1 MAKLVTTQYRENYG
15 SHDWNGK
22 GDCPQYWKSKG
33 GEVYIVDDSI
43 DIKIFEDTI
52 AYSDNY
58 SEESVVNVIECSE
71 DEADSKLDPW
81 EIRTYVSRYENG
93 MFKMSEVI
101 DNEESKCYQKEVL
114 KVDKNYILYK
124 DLLNERKKQP
134 IMTVYVMEDGQRV
147 YNRDGLMDWYKNL

>member
-58 SEESVVNVIECSE
+58 SEESVVNIIECSE

>member
-58 SEESVVNVIECSE
+58 SEESVVNIIECSE

-101 DNEESKCYQKEVL
+101 DNEESKCYKKEVL

-124 DLLNERKKQP
+124 DLLNERKKKP

>member
-101 DNEESKCYQKEVL
+101 DNEESKCYEKEVL

-124 DLLNERKKQP
+124 DLLNERKKKP

-147 YNRDGLMDWYKNL
+147 YNRDGLMNWYKNL

>member
-147 YNRDGLMDWYKNL
+147 YNRDGLMNWYKNL

>member
-58 SEESVVNVIECSE
+58 SEESVVNIIECSE
-71 DEADSKLDPW
+71 DEVDSKLDPW

-147 YNRDGLMDWYKNL
+147 YNRDGLMNWYKNL

>member
-15 SHDWNGK
+15 SHNWNGK

-58 SEESVVNVIECSE
+58 SEESVVNIIECSE

-147 YNRDGLMDWYKNL
+147 YNRDGLMNWYKNL

>member
-15 SHDWNGK
+15 SHNWNGK

-147 YNRDGLMDWYKNL
+147 YNRDGLMNWYKNL

>member
-52 AYSDNY
+52 VYSDNY

-101 DNEESKCYQKEVL
+101 DNEESKCYKKEVL

-124 DLLNERKKQP
+124 DLLNERKKKP

-147 YNRDGLMDWYKNL
+147 YNRDGLMNWYKNL

>member
-15 SHDWNGK
+15 SHNWNGK

-58 SEESVVNVIECSE
+58 SEESVVNIIECSE

-124 DLLNERKKQP
+124 DLLNERKKNP

-147 YNRDGLMDWYKNL
+147 YNRDGLMNWYKNL

>member
-1 MAKLVTTQYRENYG
+1 MRLQFKTILQKRLLLG
-15 SHDWNGK
+15 DGK

-58 SEESVVNVIECSE
+58 SEESVVNIIECSE

-134 IMTVYVMEDGQRV
+134 IMTIYVMEDGQRV
-147 YNRDGLMDWYKNL
+147 YNRDGLMNWYKNL

>member
-1 MAKLVTTQYRENYG
+1 MATIVSTQYRENYG
-15 SHDWNGK
+15 AHSWNGK

-52 AYSDNY
+52 GYSDNY

-71 DEADSKLDPW
+71 DEVDSKLDPW

-124 DLLNERKKQP
+124 DLLNERKKKP

>member
-22 GDCPQYWKSKG
+22 GDCQQYWKRKG

-147 YNRDGLMDWYKNL
+147 YNRDGLMNWYKNL

>member
-15 SHDWNGK
+15 SHNWNGK

-58 SEESVVNVIECSE
+58 SEESVVNIIECSE

>member
-52 AYSDNY
+52 GYSDNY

-71 DEADSKLDPW
+71 DEVDSKLDPW

-124 DLLNERKKQP
+124 DLLNERKKKP

>member
-52 AYSDNY
+52 GYSDNY
-58 SEESVVNVIECSE
+58 SEESVVNIIECSE
-71 DEADSKLDPW
+71 DEVDSKLDPW

-124 DLLNERKKQP
+124 DLLNERKKKP
-134 IMTVYVMEDGQRV
+134 IMNVYVMEDGQRV
-147 YNRDGLMDWYKNL
+147 YNRDGLMNWYKNL

>member
-52 AYSDNY
+52 VYSDNY

-101 DNEESKCYQKEVL
+101 DNEESKCYEKEVL

-124 DLLNERKKQP
+124 DLLNERKKKP

-147 YNRDGLMDWYKNL
+147 YNRDGLMNWYKNL

>member
-52 AYSDNY
+52 GYSDNY
-58 SEESVVNVIECSE
+58 SEESVVNIIECSE

-147 YNRDGLMDWYKNL
+147 YNRDGLMNWYKNL

>member
-58 SEESVVNVIECSE
+58 SEESVVNIIECSE

-134 IMTVYVMEDGQRV
+134 IMTIYVMEDGQRV
-147 YNRDGLMDWYKNL
+147 YNRDGLMNWYKNL

>member
-58 SEESVVNVIECSE
+58 SEESVVNIIECSE

-101 DNEESKCYQKEVL
+101 DNEESKCYKKEVL

-124 DLLNERKKQP
+124 DLLNERKKKP

-147 YNRDGLMDWYKNL
+147 YNRDGLMNWYKNL

>member
-58 SEESVVNVIECSE
+58 SEESVVNIIECSE

-147 YNRDGLMDWYKNL
+147 YNRDGLMNWYKNL

>member
-15 SHDWNGK
+15 SHNWNGK

-58 SEESVVNVIECSE
+58 SEESVVNIIECSE

-134 IMTVYVMEDGQRV
+134 IMTIYVMEDGQRV
-147 YNRDGLMDWYKNL
+147 YNRDGLMNWYKNL